1 MELIAFGAMAA
12 GAYVALLSR
21 HRAVVYGWFI
31 LFAVYALAAH
41 LSPAMTTDMT
51 RYHEFAHDWPP
62 PLNTLTLREP
72 VFYFF
77 YPVVH
82 VLTGNGT
89 VTFLIFDLL
98 GGVIVMHAMKTL
110 DDDGSDYM
118 LALAPTIIS
127 SYVFLL
133 GQQNVLRQHLATII
147 LLWSLAA
154 RARHRRS
161 AFPLLV
167 LSFLAHN
174 MTAVTLG
181 CWWDA
186 GRTRHRYGP
195 LITAAGVI
203 LIGLFLP
210 VLGKSYL
217 ESTGMRT
224 EYLYLLVAGIL
235 GLILLFRDAP
245 RPLGRRPS
253 ALLNFIAFAPAVAI
267 LPSTHFERMAMI
279 FLVLILVELY
289 GQYPSLQIGWPLAA
303 RLAHALRSQR
313 RASPAVRRA
322 ACSILS
328 HLRRSF
334 AAHVAY
340 ALLVIPTFLFPSA
353 RGMLL

>member
-1 MELIAFGAMAA
+1 
-12 GAYVALLSR
+12 
-21 HRAVVYGWFI
+21 
-31 LFAVYALAAH
+31 
-41 LSPAMTTDMT
+41 MT
-51 RYHEFAHDWPP
+51 RYHEFAQDWPP
-62 PLNTLTLREP
+62 FLNTLTLREP
-72 VFYFF
+72 VFYFV

-82 VLTGNGT
+82 ALTGNGT
-89 VTFLIFDLL
+89 VTFLVFDLL
-98 GGVIVMHAMKTL
+98 GGVIVMRAMQAL
-110 DDDGSDYM
+110 DDDGSDYT

-235 GLILLFRDAP
+235 GLILLFS
-245 RPLGRRPS
+245 RR
-253 ALLNFIAFAPAVAI
+253 APAARPPAVRAAQLHRVRARRRHPSFHALRTHGDD
-267 LPSTHFERMAMI
+267 LPGADPGRAVRTVPFPANR
-279 FLVLILVELY
+279 
-289 GQYPSLQIGWPLAA
+289 LAA
-303 RLAHALRSQR
+303 RGAPGACAPVATPRFAGRAPRSMFDPV
-313 RASPAVRRA
+313 APAP
-322 ACSILS
+322 
-328 HLRRSF
+328 
-334 AAHVAY
+334 
-340 ALLVIPTFLFPSA
+340 LVCRA
-353 RGMLL
+353 RGLCAPGNSHVSLSERTGYAPVGC